1 MAQQKKIR
9 ESSLACCPIY
19 GYKAKK
25 DLFQELSHA
34 DKHIKLI
41 RASGEAVIA
50 FIKDY

>member
-9 ESSLACCPIY
+9 ESSLACRLID

-25 DLFQELSHA
+25 DFFQGISHA
-34 DKHIKLI
+34 DKHIKSI
-41 RASGEAVIA
+41 CASGGAIIA